1 MADEELHETTADT
14 QEDWQS
20 EAAESTEETTDN
32 DAVAESVEDD
42 DDLDIPMDRVEA
54 VLNATVDKDSLTPQ
68 MQRMMNRQA
77 ENTRRVEETIKGT
90 KSNPRWFVPLFCA
103 LMIIGLIWAVT
114 YYLSGSYP
122 IPNIG
127 AWNLAIAVAII
138 MVGFLMTMWWR

>member
-1 MADEELHETTADT
+1 M
-14 QEDWQS
+14 
-20 EAAESTEETTDN
+20 
-32 DAVAESVEDD
+32 
-42 DDLDIPMDRVEA
+42 
-54 VLNATVDKDSLTPQ
+54 
-68 MQRMMNRQA
+68 
-77 ENTRRVEETIKGT
+77 
-90 KSNPRWFVPLFCA
+90 PLFCA